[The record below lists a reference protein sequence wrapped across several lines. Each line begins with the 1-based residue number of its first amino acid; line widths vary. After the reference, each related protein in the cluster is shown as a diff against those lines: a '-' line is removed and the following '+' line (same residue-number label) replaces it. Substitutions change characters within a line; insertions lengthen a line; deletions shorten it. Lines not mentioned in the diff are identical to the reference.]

1 MEDHNYDHDHMSNTG
16 EIGCYLSH
24 VELWK
29 KCVELNKAI
38 AVIEDDMKFTEKIR
52 KADSVHGENKK
63 KTPIGE
69 TQGAK
74 EGNRWRKKGR

>member
-1 MEDHNYDHDHMSNTG
+1 MEDHNYDHDHISNTG

-29 KCVELNKAI
+29 KCVELNEPI

-52 KADSVHGENKK
+52 KAVKK
-63 KTPIGE
+63 SLTNIPKDAGFCFLNIPSSYKWE
-69 TQGAK
+69 
-74 EGNRWRKKGR
+74 W